1 MSVFFSVLMLF
12 TFSYSVVI
20 LLHWYGWTKK
30 SRKKSLAGA
39 VEGVSVLIAFRNE
52 ATHLLAC
59 VQALRE
65 LKSLDF
71 PYEFIFVDDHS
82 DDNSIALL
90 EAEEL
95 ANAQL
100 LRLSNTSGKKAAISK
115 GVAAARYSYILL
127 LDADSAVPKTWLQSM
142 LECAVSGGFQAIGGL
157 VKFKEEAGFLNK
169 FLNIEMC
176 SLMGITAGG
185 INMGFPVLAN
195 GTNFLFRKDAF
206 VAVNGYE
213 GDNFA
218 SGDDV
223 FLLQKI
229 TQKFGAKSVGF
240 NSEPNAMV
248 QTQAAL
254 RMNDLLQQRVRWAG
268 KSKGYR
274 LSAKIF
280 TALIGLYNVLI
291 ATVLLCTLF
300 FPYLLPFVLTMFLCK
315 MMMDAVLTIPVVLRT
330 QQQYLLPY
338 LPLVGL
344 LYPFYIA
351 LTAAAVLLLKP
362 QWKGRTIENV

>member
-1 MSVFFSVLMLF
+1 MSFFFPVLMLY

-30 SRKKSLAGA
+30 SRNKSFSSTMD
-39 VEGVSVLIAFRNE
+39 GVSVIIAFRNE
-52 ATHLLAC
+52 AKHLSDC

-82 DDNSIALL
+82 DDNSVALL
-90 EAEEL
+90 EAEVL

-100 LRLSNTSGKKAAISK
+100 LHLSATAGKKAAISK
-115 GVAAARYSYILL
+115 GVAAARYSYVLL
-127 LDADSAVPKTWLQSM
+127 LDADSIVPTSWLQSM
-142 LECAVSGGFQAIGGL
+142 IESAVFGGFKAVGGL
-157 VKFKEEAGFLNK
+157 VKFKEENGFLNK

-206 VAVNGYE
+206 VAVNGYD

-229 TQKFGAKSVGF
+229 AQKFGAKSIGF
-240 NSEPNAMV
+240 NGEVSAMV
-248 QTQAAL
+248 QTQATL
-254 RMNDLLQQRVRWAG
+254 NMKDLLQQRVRWAG

-280 TALIGLYNVLI
+280 TAFVGLYNVLM
-291 ATVLLCTLF
+291 AAVLLTTVF

-330 QQQYLLPY
+330 QQQNLLPF

-351 LTAAAVLLLKP
+351 LTAAAAVLMTP
-362 QWKGRTIENV
+362 QWKGRTIGNV